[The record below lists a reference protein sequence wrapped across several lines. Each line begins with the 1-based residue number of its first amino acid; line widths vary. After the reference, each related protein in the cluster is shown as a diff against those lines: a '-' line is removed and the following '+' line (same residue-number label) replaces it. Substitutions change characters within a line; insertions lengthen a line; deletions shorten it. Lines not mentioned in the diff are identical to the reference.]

1 MNSYDIVSLIVLAGL
16 ASLAIFCFAFRK
28 KDLSWILRPD
38 DYINTQM
45 ITMASLNMA
54 SKLKRKKRV

>member
-1 MNSYDIVSLIVLAGL
+1 MNSYDIVSLIALAGL

-28 KDLSWILRPD
+28 KDLSWILQPD

-45 ITMASLNMA
+45 ITMAFLNMA

>member
-28 KDLSWILRPD
+28 KDLSWILQPD

-45 ITMASLNMA
+45 ITMAFLNMA

>member
-1 MNSYDIVSLIVLAGL
+1 MNSYDIVSLIVVAGL

-38 DYINTQM
+38 DYITQM